1 MYILPK
7 LARPTSVITI
17 LHLLGAARW
26 EVQDTIAQGGV
37 HTLGPELN
45 DVLGGYYGVKY

>member
-17 LHLLGAARW
+17 LHILGAARW
-26 EVQDTIAQGGV
+26 EVQDPIAQGGV
-37 HTLGPELN
+37 HELN